1 MSAVHTTYFFS
12 TTGEPE
18 MVEKQCDELMR
29 LLLEMEQVDPGVT
42 DSTVSV
48 DLGLGVVEVEAYAK
62 ASTREEAEA
71 LIAMRIETAVRST
84 AGLFDA
90 VERERRIELIDA

>member
-1 MSAVHTTYFFS
+1 MSAVHTTYFFA
-12 TTGEPE
+12 TKGEPE
-18 MVEKQCDELMR
+18 LVKKQCDELMQS
-29 LLLEMEQVDPGVT
+29 LLAMELSDPRVT

-48 DLGLGVVEVEAYAK
+48 DLGLGVVEVEAYAS
-62 ASTREEAEA
+62 AGTREEAEA
-71 LIAMRIETAVRST
+71 LIDTRIGTAVRST